1 MPAIEP
7 RPKRG
12 DVADA
17 QADRRD
23 RLHRQQ
29 DKRGRAGEA
38 MHHADRQGAHRP
50 ALRMRMAMRRS
61 GVRAFAAVAVRMDM
75 REAQSVA
82 VDMEVGAVAHQ
93 PAQHVGAEQHQHD
106 PDGRLQRLPEA
117 RGNRLAQPEHDAAE
131 EHQRQ
136 GVADAPGHALAQGLR
151 QRALPRR
158 QGGDGGEVVHLGSV
172 LHAEEQADDQDR
184 ERGHPAPRH
193 PGADAHGRR
202 RPCSRASA
210 MQASSTR
217 GSPT

>member
-1 MPAIEP
+1 
-7 RPKRG
+7 
-12 DVADA
+12 
-17 QADRRD
+17 
-23 RLHRQQ
+23 
-29 DKRGRAGEA
+29 

-184 ERGHPAPRH
+184 ERGHAGTASFPSAMRCPSHAYQAAIPSPVSAETRSTSIA
-193 PGADAHGRR
+193 GLT
-202 RPCSRASA
+202 SRA
-210 MQASSTR
+210 
-217 GSPT
+217 